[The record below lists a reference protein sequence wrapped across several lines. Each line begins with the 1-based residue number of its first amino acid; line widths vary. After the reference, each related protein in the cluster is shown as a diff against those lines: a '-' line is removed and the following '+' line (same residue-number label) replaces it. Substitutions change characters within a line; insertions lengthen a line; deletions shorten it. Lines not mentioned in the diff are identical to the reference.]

1 MSTHSKIEW
10 TEITWNPITGCN
22 KVSPGCQFCY
32 AERMA
37 NRLKAMKKPTYQNGF
52 DIAIHKEIFEKP
64 ININKPSLIFVNS
77 MSDIFHEDL
86 SDEIILEL
94 FSIMNR
100 AYWHTFQVLT
110 KREKRINLLNERI
123 NWSDN
128 IWLGVSV
135 ENSDYAYRIDNL
147 RESNARVK
155 FLSIEP
161 LLGPIP
167 NMDLANIDWVIVGG
181 ESGPHSRPIQIDWVR
196 SIRDQCVLQSKLFF
210 FKQWGGTNKKK
221 NGRVLDGQIWDQKP
235 LRN

>member
-1 MSTHSKIEW
+1 MS
-10 TEITWNPITGCN
+10 
-22 KVSPGCQFCY
+22 Y
-32 AERMA
+32 
-37 NRLKAMKKPTYQNGF
+37 
-52 DIAIHKEIFEKP
+52 
-64 ININKPSLIFVNS
+64 
-77 MSDIFHEDL
+77 IFHEDL